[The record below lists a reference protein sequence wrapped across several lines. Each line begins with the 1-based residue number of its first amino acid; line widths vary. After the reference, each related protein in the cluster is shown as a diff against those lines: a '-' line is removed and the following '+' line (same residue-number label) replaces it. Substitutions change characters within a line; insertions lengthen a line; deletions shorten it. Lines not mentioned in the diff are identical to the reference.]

1 MNAEIISIGSELLKG
16 IVVNTNSSF
25 LADKLT
31 SMGHNVGWITTIA
44 DKNSEIEES
53 LSNACK
59 RADIVI
65 VTGGLGP
72 TADDVTKKV
81 AADFFKSP
89 IVFYP
94 EIFDKIKKWMA
105 QRNLKFHET
114 SREQAMLPK
123 DAELIEN
130 ELGTA
135 RGMVFKKEGT
145 LFFFFP
151 GVPHEMKKMFEE
163 GAVPVINREFGIPE
177 ASLAIIRTL
186 GIAESHIAEK
196 IEGFED
202 AFPEIS
208 LGFLPNPTGVRLY
221 IYASGKDS
229 AKRIHDAE
237 DFIKERL
244 KEKIYAFSDRTIED
258 VVAELLKNKK
268 MTISIAESC
277 TGGLV
282 SHKLTNI
289 PGSSA
294 YLLMGVVV
302 YSNQAKMSMLGV
314 NENTLKTRGA
324 VSKETALEMA
334 RNVRQKAGSD
344 IGIST
349 TGIAGP
355 SGGTPEKPVGL
366 VYTAI
371 STEDFE
377 ECEEHFFGEDRLVN
391 KERSCSA
398 VLDMV
403 RRYLE

>member
-1 MNAEIISIGSELLKG
+1 
-16 IVVNTNSSF
+16 
-25 LADKLT
+25 
-31 SMGHNVGWITTIA
+31 
-44 DKNSEIEES
+44 
-53 LSNACK
+53 
-59 RADIVI
+59 
-65 VTGGLGP
+65 
-72 TADDVTKKV
+72 
-81 AADFFKSP
+81 
-89 IVFYP
+89 
-94 EIFDKIKKWMA
+94 
-105 QRNLKFHET
+105 
-114 SREQAMLPK
+114 
-123 DAELIEN
+123 
-130 ELGTA
+130 
-135 RGMVFKKEGT
+135 
-145 LFFFFP
+145 
-151 GVPHEMKKMFEE
+151 MKKMFEE
-163 GAVPVINREFGIPE
+163 GAVPVINREFGILE

>member
-163 GAVPVINREFGIPE
+163 GAVPVINREFGILE